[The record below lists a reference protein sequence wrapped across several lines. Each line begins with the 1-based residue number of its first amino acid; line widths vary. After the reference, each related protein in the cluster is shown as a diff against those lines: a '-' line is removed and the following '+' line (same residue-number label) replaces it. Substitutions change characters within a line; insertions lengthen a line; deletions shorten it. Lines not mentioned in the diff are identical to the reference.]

1 MQQSLSQKPLKKKN
15 GKKVTHSPWVFEY
28 KRQKNINTH
37 IPVLKNRLFGLKVT
51 VQWWCLLCKMCAWC
65 SSCLYFLCL
74 CTHALTVC
82 LSTWRHACSLTR
94 VHIQC
99 CVPHM
104 FTCTSLLL
112 FPPLWV
118 LQYFRIVRTRE
129 DVGEVEGEGC
139 AEIQAG
145 FVEVPQI
152 LHF

>member
-1 MQQSLSQKPLKKKN
+1 M
-15 GKKVTHSPWVFEY
+15 FEY

-94 VHIQC
+94 MHIQC

-112 FPPLWV
+112 SPPPLGASV
-118 LQYFRIVRTRE
+118 LQDCQNTGRCGWGGRRGLCRDTGRICWGSPNSTLLKLLSVLTP
-129 DVGEVEGEGC
+129 
-139 AEIQAG
+139 
-145 FVEVPQI
+145 FLWL
-152 LHF
+152 LHYPT